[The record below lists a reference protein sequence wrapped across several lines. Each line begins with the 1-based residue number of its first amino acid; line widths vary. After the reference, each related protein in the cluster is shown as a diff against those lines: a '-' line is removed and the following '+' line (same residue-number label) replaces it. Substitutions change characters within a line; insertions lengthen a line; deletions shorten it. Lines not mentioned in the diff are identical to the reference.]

1 MEHPNELPCR
11 PPKWK
16 NQILKDG
23 ARRCVYKKRQC
34 TNDYMDINNARMWI
48 VDYPIITKDESYKDN
63 INKGYTILKWNT
75 MQ

>member
-1 MEHPNELPCR
+1 VDRKRDEFLKEGQHVMEHPNELPCR

-34 TNDYMDINNARMWI
+34 TNDYMDINNARM
-48 VDYPIITKDESYKDN
+48 
-63 INKGYTILKWNT
+63 
-75 MQ
+75 